1 MPEPAEGEAVR
12 SRLLMVTEILEFRAE
27 NFQQLLAPPRRK
39 ESDFFFEPFLMAC
52 VDAEPERERQ
62 DGERSREGKGERIGI
77 NTLTAEEL
85 KWSSYK
91 GLTVD
96 TLAHRGDEGR
106 GYLR

>member
-1 MPEPAEGEAVR
+1 
-12 SRLLMVTEILEFRAE
+12 MVLEILEFRAE
-27 NFQQLLAPPRRK
+27 NFQQLLAPPPRGERRK
-39 ESDFFFEPFLMAC
+39 ESDFFFEPLFW
-52 VDAEPERERQ
+52 V
-62 DGERSREGKGERIGI
+62 GKGRRIGI